1 MGTNNH
7 EDENRK
13 SFWKNNWQWVVSM
26 ILFVVFAGFMIYNTW
41 PQKHPETQELLNGLK
56 QQIPIIIGEK
66 TVEQKTTAKNVPVYD
81 AWGRV
86 VTAKETSS
94 TTKKINLPESY
105 VISKENMD
113 KALTAVAYAA
123 RAEAQN
129 EYKENFSILLTI
141 LTIFSIAW
149 PAIIALLQFK
159 FNDKQIQDVAQAL
172 STAEKVNKR
181 LEETKKQFNLN
192 NSINWNNMKWVYD
205 ILALREEE
213 PVFKVLYSTFALN
226 CLVYKIEL
234 KENKQVSGK
243 DLNELLTAINKINT
257 TNINYTPDSALIK
270 LLNLICNKII
280 NFKCSTQD
288 SVMQNIKNDVI
299 KQLQEKIGIL
309 TKASEAKEPASNS
322 DNAAY

>member
-41 PQKHPETQELLNGLK
+41 PQKHPKTQELLNGLK

-66 TVEQKTTAKNVPVYD
+66 TVEQQTTAKNVPVYD

-123 RAEAQN
+123 RAEAHN

-141 LTIFSIAW
+141 LTVFGIAW
-149 PAIIALLQFK
+149 PVIIQMLQFK
-159 FNDKQIQDVAQAL
+159 FNEKELEKIEIAKKQADDSLQTATSAVKNALDSIKVLLIQYRVFSQIYYDMGQDRKQTNPGSFGIFNHYFAL
-172 STAEKVNKR
+172 SLEFKLRSFTLDKRNVAVGSITHILKEFDFSQPNSDDNISCRNVLTTCKAIAGEIKRNAIGTVREKEAEKVW
-181 LEETKKQFNLN
+181 LAVVKKYNQFGG
-192 NSINWNNMKWVYD
+192 SPID
-205 ILALREEE
+205 GE
-213 PVFKVLYSTFALN
+213 
-226 CLVYKIEL
+226 
-234 KENKQVSGK
+234 
-243 DLNELLTAINKINT
+243 D
-257 TNINYTPDSALIK
+257 D
-270 LLNLICNKII
+270 
-280 NFKCSTQD
+280 
-288 SVMQNIKNDVI
+288 
-299 KQLQEKIGIL
+299 
-309 TKASEAKEPASNS
+309 
-322 DNAAY
+322 